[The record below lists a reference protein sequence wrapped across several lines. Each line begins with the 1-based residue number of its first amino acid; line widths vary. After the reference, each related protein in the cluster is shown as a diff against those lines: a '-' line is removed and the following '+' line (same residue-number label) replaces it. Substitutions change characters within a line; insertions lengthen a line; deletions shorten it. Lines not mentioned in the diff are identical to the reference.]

1 MVNLTD
7 AGLENAIAECVLQT
21 RSPDP
26 VNAFRGRSGFAS
38 RSKSV
43 VIVMP
48 ADAEGYRMLAA
59 RCAEIAATAK
69 TPQLK
74 GMVPGSVHAVAE
86 TSNQAGFAKSHRDR

>member
-1 MVNLTD
+1 
-7 AGLENAIAECVLQT
+7 
-21 RSPDP
+21 
-26 VNAFRGRSGFAS
+26 
-38 RSKSV
+38 
-43 VIVMP
+43 MP

-86 TSNQAGFAKSHRDR
+86 TSNRAGLRNRIEIVEARGNLTRMV